1 MKLISLNKL
10 QHQLSRKQKG
20 SNNRNKARIKLAKVY
35 KKINDKKQYYLHYIS
50 NSLIDEN
57 QVICMEDLNVKGM
70 VKNHKLAE
78 SILEMNFGEFR
89 QILEYKARWYNR
101 KIIFVDRFYPS
112 SKTCSSCGYKYKDLT
127 LNVREW
133 VCPVCG
139 SHHDR
144 DINAVTNILNE
155 GIRIIG
161 CSTPEFKLVD
171 YPLMDD

>member
-1 MKLISLNKL
+1 MEELN
-10 QHQLSRKQKG
+10 
-20 SNNRNKARIKLAKVY
+20 I
-35 KKINDKKQYYLHYIS
+35 
-50 NSLIDEN
+50 
-57 QVICMEDLNVKGM
+57 KGM

-144 DINAVTNILNE
+144 DINAATNILNE